1 MIYHISINDFAI
13 IENTEIDFDSGLS
26 VITGETGSGKSIV
39 VTAISLALGSRA
51 DSSYVRFGK
60 DKATVELAGELD
72 GTEYVLCRE
81 VSTQGRNVCRVN
93 GRLVTLAELSGIC
106 SRLADIHGQYDNQS
120 LLDPENHINVLDRS
134 SSEIS
139 VIKSTYMKSYA
150 NYRKARGELNTL
162 IAHEAENR
170 RKLDFYRFEINEI
183 DNASLKTG
191 EDTDLEDRINL
202 LKNSEKIFGHAEK
215 AYAAVAGERGAYETL
230 GDASSELEYIES
242 FTSGLASASK
252 EINDIYYRLEDV
264 ISDLRRILEDSTYS
278 PHDLDIAIERLSL
291 IDNLKKKYGSSI
303 DEINAY
309 RDRIV
314 AELTEIEN
322 FDDELARL
330 TDTSDQAKAALLK
343 DGKALTEARL
353 KAAEELQTRIIT
365 EMRDL
370 NFRDAMLTAAV
381 SPLPSPSENGLDSV
395 EFLVSTNKGEPVK
408 PLTKTA
414 SGGEISR
421 IMLAIKKITAE
432 YDLIPTLIFD
442 EIDQGISGKTAAV
455 VGRKL
460 REISKTHQV
469 ICITHLPQIAAYAD
483 TAYRIYKDSDESST
497 YTHVD
502 KLDRDSRIEELAR
515 LLGGETVTEAARE
528 NARELIEKARQP
540 VSE

>member
-81 VSTQGRNVCRVN
+81 VSAQGRNVCRVN

-191 EDTDLEDRINL
+191 EDTDLEDQINL

-264 ISDLRRILEDSTYS
+264 ISDLRRILENSTYS

-291 IDNLKKKYGSSI
+291 IDDLKKKYGPSI

-309 RDRIV
+309 RDRIA

-330 TDTSDQAKAALLK
+330 TDASDQAKAVLLK

-381 SPLPSPSENGLDSV
+381 SPLPSPSESGLDSV

-421 IMLAIKKITAE
+421 IMLSIKKITAE

>member
-1 MIYHISINDFAI
+1 
-13 IENTEIDFDSGLS
+13 
-26 VITGETGSGKSIV
+26 
-39 VTAISLALGSRA
+39 
-51 DSSYVRFGK
+51 
-60 DKATVELAGELD
+60 
-72 GTEYVLCRE
+72 
-81 VSTQGRNVCRVN
+81 
-93 GRLVTLAELSGIC
+93 
-106 SRLADIHGQYDNQS
+106 
-120 LLDPENHINVLDRS
+120 
-134 SSEIS
+134 
-139 VIKSTYMKSYA
+139 MKSYA
-150 NYRKARGELNTL
+150 SYRKAHGELNTL

-264 ISDLRRILEDSTYS
+264 ISDLRRILENSTYS

-291 IDNLKKKYGSSI
+291 IDDLKKKYGPSI

-309 RDRIV
+309 RDRIA

-330 TDTSDQAKAALLK
+330 TDASDQAKAVLLK

-381 SPLPSPSENGLDSV
+381 SPLPSPSESGLDSV

>member
-1 MIYHISINDFAI
+1 MC
-13 IENTEIDFDSGLS
+13 
-26 VITGETGSGKSIV
+26 
-39 VTAISLALGSRA
+39 
-51 DSSYVRFGK
+51 SS
-60 DKATVELAGELD
+60 DL
-72 GTEYVLCRE
+72 
-81 VSTQGRNVCRVN
+81 
-93 GRLVTLAELSGIC
+93 
-106 SRLADIHGQYDNQS
+106 
-120 LLDPENHINVLDRS
+120 
-134 SSEIS
+134 
-139 VIKSTYMKSYA
+139 
-150 NYRKARGELNTL
+150 ELNTL

-215 AYAAVAGERGAYETL
+215 AYAAVADKHEAYETL

-291 IDNLKKKYGSSI
+291 IDNLKKKYGPSI

-309 RDRIV
+309 RDRIA

-330 TDTSDQAKAALLK
+330 TDASDQAKAVLLK
-343 DGKALTEARL
+343 DSKALTEARL

-381 SPLPSPSENGLDSV
+381 SPLPSPSESGLDSV
-395 EFLVSTNKGEPVK
+395 EFLVSFSLFTYFNFNWNN
-408 PLTKTA
+408 
-414 SGGEISR
+414 I
-421 IMLAIKKITAE
+421 IQ
-432 YDLIPTLIFD
+432 IF
-442 EIDQGISGKTAAV
+442 
-455 VGRKL
+455 
-460 REISKTHQV
+460 
-469 ICITHLPQIAAYAD
+469 
-483 TAYRIYKDSDESST
+483 
-497 YTHVD
+497 
-502 KLDRDSRIEELAR
+502 
-515 LLGGETVTEAARE
+515 
-528 NARELIEKARQP
+528 N
-540 VSE
+540 

>member
-81 VSTQGRNVCRVN
+81 VSAQGRNVCRVN

-150 NYRKARGELNTL
+150 SYRKAHGELNTL

-264 ISDLRRILEDSTYS
+264 ISDLRRILEGSTYS

-291 IDNLKKKYGSSI
+291 IDDLKKKYGPSI

-309 RDRIV
+309 RDRIA

-330 TDTSDQAKAALLK
+330 TDASDQAKAVLLK

-515 LLGGETVTEAARE
+515 LLGGETVTEAARK